1 MITRFKHWFYFRGG
15 LFEGV
20 KLTKN
25 SDPDKY
31 SYSGGYGIGFY
42 TRGQHFLADSSVG
55 KNIIL
60 GVDMS
65 SSAHIDNKG
74 KDILIL
80 GKRITQGLNH
90 TLAAEAQCSINFTR
104 PGIKFCFSLHY
115 NGSNSFPFD
124 NATKINQFKAKDSE
138 IKKISFVF
146 RKYFRRC
153 FS

>member
-1 MITRFKHWFYFRGG
+1 M
-15 LFEGV
+15 FEGV

-42 TRGQHFLADSSVG
+42 TRGQYSLADSSVG
-55 KNIIL
+55 KNIIIL

-65 SSAHIDNKG
+65 SSVHIDNKG

-80 GKRITQGLNH
+80 GKGITQGLYH

-115 NGSNSFPFD
+115 NGSSSFLFD